1 MNTTNYD
8 IVILGGGCAGMQ
20 LMYQFI
26 HHDQYKG
33 ESILILDADK
43 TYLQQKSWCFWHTHD
58 AHPYQSIFNTTW
70 NNLCIGFPNEMNE
83 SVINPYR
90 YSFIK
95 SESFF
100 DFHFN
105 EIKQHPTI
113 EYSNDVVLSID
124 KDANQFIIHT
134 NKSIITTPAL
144 YTSFW
149 NQQQVSK
156 ETNLYLKQQFFGWE
170 IEVEQPVFNASAA
183 TLMDFSITQSKGV
196 NFAYVLP
203 FSTHSA
209 LIEITS
215 FCSEDYPADF
225 FEEELKKYIQ
235 RKWNCS
241 FKIVKTEYASIPMT
255 NFVFKRFTKE
265 GAIAIGTAAGMIKPT
280 TGYAFNRITR
290 DSIVLANQFFSKEIP
305 VEFSHTRFKFYDRLL
320 LQLLKYS
327 PAKALHILMQLF
339 RKVPYQQILRFL
351 DEDSSLFQEA
361 VLFAK
366 LPKKDF
372 LKQVFKD
379 GNTN

>member
-26 HHDQYKG
+26 HHAQFKG

-43 TYLQQKSWCFWHTHD
+43 TYLQSKTWCFWHTND
-58 AHPYQSIFNTTW
+58 AHPYQSIVNTTW
-70 NNLCIGFPNEMNE
+70 NNLCIGFPNAMHE
-83 SVINPYR
+83 SDINPYR

-95 SESFF
+95 SEAFF

-105 EIKQHPTI
+105 EIQQHPNI
-113 EYSNDVVLSID
+113 EYSNDSVLSID

-134 NKSIITTPAL
+134 NKGIVTTPAL
-144 YTSFW
+144 YSSFW

-156 ETNLYLKQQFFGWE
+156 ETNLFLKQQFFGWE
-170 IEVEQPVFNASAA
+170 IHTEKPVFNASSA
-183 TLMDFSITQSKGV
+183 TLMDFTIEQTHGV

-203 FSTHSA
+203 YSTQHA
-209 LIEITS
+209 LIEITG
-215 FCSEDYPADF
+215 FCSEDYSIDF
-225 FEEELKKYIQ
+225 FESVLKKYIESN
-235 RKWNCS
+235 WHCS
-241 FKIVKTEYASIPMT
+241 YRIIKTEQASIPMT
-255 NFVFKRFTKE
+255 NFAFKRFTSE

-290 DSIVLANQFFSKEIP
+290 DSILLANQFFNKEKP
-305 VEFSHTRFKFYDRLL
+305 AEFTHTRFKFYDRLL
-320 LQLLKYS
+320 LQLLMYK
-327 PAKALHILMQLF
+327 PAKALHILIQLF

-372 LKQVFKD
+372 LKQVFKH
-379 GNTN
+379 GNNS